1 MPRQRSLVVAHTH
14 TQYIYS
20 AAANMISRRTSMCL
34 LAASG
39 IASAFVPP
47 QAFTQ
52 VARPEQQALS
62 SSSHVALSGT
72 PLGLNAMH
80 VRGSACRSPSP
91 LFPPQAHLLR
101 SVLCER
107 QELLLCCCAG
117 CTFPVHQFFQIFI
130 SLCFSVSSQ
139 NQPQSLR
146 HPTRAPDLSQARSRY
161 IRHSYCCT

>member
-1 MPRQRSLVVAHTH
+1 
-14 TQYIYS
+14 
-20 AAANMISRRTSMCL
+20 MISRWTSMCL

-62 SSSHVALSGT
+62 SSSHVAISGT

-80 VRGSACRSPSP
+80 ERGSACRSPSP
-91 LFPPQAHLLR
+91 LFLPQARLFR

-107 QELLLCCCAG
+107 KELLTWYVAVQDAL
-117 CTFPVHQFFQIFI
+117 FPSINFSKSFLMFFCVVPKPTAIFI
-130 SLCFSVSSQ
+130 LCVIHLERLTCP
-139 NQPQSLR
+139 NPEAAMYG
-146 HPTRAPDLSQARSRY
+146 TRTAVGDSEFLPPLCPSKRLMLL
-161 IRHSYCCT
+161 